1 MADLFDQLR
10 GLVEAVIGAL
20 GYPGIVLVMA
30 LENILPPIPSEVV
43 MPLAGFLSAC
53 TAGPAGDCSDFHLT
67 LIGVVLA
74 GTLGSVIGAVVL
86 YYVGYFADE
95 TLIRRFVRGY
105 GRWFFLDEVGLDKSL
120 AYFDRHGRGMTFFG
134 RLIPLVRSL
143 ISIPAG
149 MQRMPMPEFL
159 LFSTLGSGL
168 WAGILAIAGYMLG
181 ANWPLVLG
189 VLERYQS
196 MALTLVG
203 LAVLALVYGKWRDRH
218 AELDEKSRP

>member
-10 GLVEAVIGAL
+10 GLIEAVIGAL

-53 TAGPAGDCSDFHLT
+53 TEPGPTGDCSDLNLT
-67 LIGVVLA
+67 LFGVVLA
-74 GTLGSVIGAVVL
+74 GTLGSVVGAIGL

-95 TLIRRFVRGY
+95 AIIRRFVRGY
-105 GRWFFLDEVGLDKSL
+105 GRWFFLDEAGLDKSL
-120 AYFDRHGRGMTFFG
+120 AYFDRYGRAVTFFG

-159 LFSTLGSGL
+159 LFSALGSGV
-168 WAGILAIAGYMLG
+168 WAGLLAVAGYMLG

-189 VLERYQS
+189 MLERYQS
-196 MALTLVG
+196 VALTMIG
-203 LAVLALVYGKWRDRH
+203 LAVLALVYGRWRR
-218 AELDEKSRP
+218 SMP

>member
-1 MADLFDQLR
+1 MADLFNQLR
-10 GLVEAVIGAL
+10 VLIEAVIGAL

-53 TAGPAGDCSDFHLT
+53 TEPGPAGDCSDLQLT

-74 GTLGSVIGAVVL
+74 GTLGSVIGAIGL

-95 TLIRRFVRGY
+95 TIIRRFVRGY
-105 GRWFFLDEVGLDKSL
+105 GRWFFLDEAGLDKSL
-120 AYFDRHGRGMTFFG
+120 AYFDRYGRAVTFFG

-149 MQRMPMPEFL
+149 MQRMPLPEFL

-168 WAGILAIAGYMLG
+168 WTGILAIAGYMLG

-189 VLERYQS
+189 VLERYQGIV
-196 MALTLVG
+196 LVLFG
-203 LAVLALVYGKWRDRH
+203 IAGLALVYGRWRHRT
-218 AELDEKSRP
+218 P